1 MNVPKHILPII
12 VIAQFLCTSLWFAG
26 NGVMVSLIAHFNFG
40 ETGLGDIT
48 SAVQFGFIIGT
59 LIFAILTITDR
70 FSPSK
75 VFLCSAIL
83 GAICNLG
90 IVWEGNS
97 ATNILLFRF
106 LTGFFLSGIYPVGMK
121 IAADY
126 YEKGLGKALGYLVGA
141 LVLGTALPHLL
152 KWFSAVFHWQY
163 VIYATSTLAVLGGLL
178 LVILVPDGPY
188 RRKSEQ
194 LNFTACISIFKK
206 KGFRAAAFGYF
217 GHMWEL
223 YTFWAFVPFLLG
235 LHAEIQGNNTL
246 PISFWAFCIIAIG
259 GLACVLGGYISQQK
273 GTKQTAATFLTL
285 SCVCC
290 LSSPLL
296 LTYAST
302 PIFISFLLFWGM
314 VVIADSPLFSTLV
327 AQNAPV
333 SVKGTALTIVNCIGF
348 SVTIVSIQLITM
360 LQKHLSGNWFFMLL
374 AIGPLLGLIAMKK
387 NKRTTDFD

>member
-1 MNVPKHILPII
+1 LNVPKHILPII

-194 LNFTACISIFKK
+194 LNFTACFSIFKK
-206 KGFRAAAFGYF
+206 KDFRAAFRFG
-217 GHMWEL
+217 
-223 YTFWAFVPFLLG
+223 
-235 LHAEIQGNNTL
+235 
-246 PISFWAFCIIAIG
+246 
-259 GLACVLGGYISQQK
+259 
-273 GTKQTAATFLTL
+273 
-285 SCVCC
+285 
-290 LSSPLL
+290 
-296 LTYAST
+296 
-302 PIFISFLLFWGM
+302 LF
-314 VVIADSPLFSTLV
+314 A
-327 AQNAPV
+327 
-333 SVKGTALTIVNCIGF
+333 
-348 SVTIVSIQLITM
+348 
-360 LQKHLSGNWFFMLL
+360 
-374 AIGPLLGLIAMKK
+374 
-387 NKRTTDFD
+387 